1 MVLGSLI
8 FFFYL
13 KLLILACEANPAK
26 LLLFI
31 LILAHS
37 APTFK
42 KHNVTTTST
51 YLFTFTKARFV
62 LIYDLSYVV
71 LVLYILFFSFST
83 GALHGLILLPVLLS
97 FLGPGSCCGAPQQ
110 HQLNSADKKV
120 KKKPKQQHQV
130 MAETQTYLEEAV
142 EANVIR
148 IPRPKHCSRHQIG
161 NGHAEVVVKQQPL
174 DNTNHAGGAGPKIA
188 GTSFGAVAGSSGGG
202 GGPAP
207 PPITTIPNGTTS
219 ALHSNG
225 VGSSSSQ
232 FHSDNYLQAATKN
245 KKRSSREHRSRSSSS
260 HNSRTKT
267 TGGTPPQRH
276 NNIPNPPSNAPNNAS
291 SSKNGIYEMYTNRAF
306 QD

>member
-1 MVLGSLI
+1 M
-8 FFFYL
+8 
-13 KLLILACEANPAK
+13 ILACEANPAK

-51 YLFTFTKARFV
+51 TYLFTFTKARFV
-62 LIYDLSYVV
+62 LIYNLSYV

-267 TGGTPPQRH
+267 TTGGTPPQRH

>member
-8 FFFYL
+8 LFFYL
-13 KLLILACEANPAK
+13 KLLILAYEANPAK

-62 LIYDLSYVV
+62 LIYDLSYV

-225 VGSSSSQ
+225 VGSSQ

-260 HNSRTKT
+260 HNSRTKTT

>member
-1 MVLGSLI
+1 MG
-8 FFFYL
+8 
-13 KLLILACEANPAK
+13 
-26 LLLFI
+26 
-31 LILAHS
+31 
-37 APTFK
+37 
-42 KHNVTTTST
+42 
-51 YLFTFTKARFV
+51 
-62 LIYDLSYVV
+62 
-71 LVLYILFFSFST
+71 
-83 GALHGLILLPVLLS
+83 
-97 FLGPGSCCGAPQQ
+97 GPGSCCGTPQQ

-245 KKRSSREHRSRSSSS
+245 KKRSREHRSRSSSQ
-260 HNSRTKT
+260 NRTGSKT
-267 TGGTPPQRH
+267 TPPH
-276 NNIPNPPSNAPNNAS
+276 NNVPNPAATAANANAS